1 MLKRIALALCA
12 LTCLTLVGCAKVDS
26 NYAIEYA
33 QAFCQTTSDKMW
45 QSNKSYL
52 TKNVSDDVKERLETW
67 FEGSNYSD
75 GLRVSV
81 KSATSTIIEGTGESM
96 ILLSCSSDYLS
107 YWVVMTLEYQ
117 NNILVDFTYKSI
129 DQMGALI

>member
-12 LTCLTLVGCAKVDS
+12 LTCLTFVSCAKVDS

-33 QAFCQTTSDKMW
+33 QAFCQTTSDKVW
-45 QSNKSYL
+45 QANKSYL
-52 TKNVSDDVKERLETW
+52 TKNVSDEIETRLTDW

-81 KSATSTIIEGTGESM
+81 KSSTSTIVDGTGTSM

-107 YWVVMTLEYQ
+107 YWVVMTLEFQ
-117 NNILVDFTYKSI
+117 NNTLVDFTYKSI

>member
-12 LTCLTLVGCAKVDS
+12 LTCLAFVGCAKVDS

-33 QAFCQTTSDKMW
+33 QAFCQTTSDKVW
-45 QSNKSYL
+45 QANKSYL
-52 TKNVSDDVKERLETW
+52 TKNVSDEIETRLTDW

-81 KSATSTIIEGTGESM
+81 KSSTSTIVDGTGTSM

-107 YWVVMTLEYQ
+107 YWVVMTLEFQ
-117 NNILVDFTYKSI
+117 NNTLVDFTYKSI